1 METIMTGRHDEGK
14 HGGGLDIKPEDV
26 LTDLSD
32 EQLKTGR
39 KSGSLRVPPDE
50 AAEALSQRNEGSSS
64 PRELEDGE
72 ERGPYP
78 PLRDQP

>member
-1 METIMTGRHDEGK
+1 MTMKPDDAD
-14 HGGGLDIKPEDV
+14 HGGPLDIKPENV
-26 LTDLSD
+26 VTDLSD

-39 KSGSLRVPPDE
+39 KPGSLREPRDE
-50 AAEALSQRNEGSSS
+50 AQEALRQRNEGPSSS
-64 PRELEDGE
+64 QELEDGD